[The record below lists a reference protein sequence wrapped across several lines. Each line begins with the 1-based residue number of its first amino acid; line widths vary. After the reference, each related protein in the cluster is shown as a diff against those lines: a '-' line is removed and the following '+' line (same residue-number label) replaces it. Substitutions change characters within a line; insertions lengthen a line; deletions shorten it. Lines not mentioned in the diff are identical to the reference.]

1 MNNDELDSR
10 LRSASRTGDAP
21 VSANIFERAT
31 GSRRRPLGDWLS
43 TSTPA
48 ARRNL
53 GAGVAALAVAAIA
66 LPLAFPSTPV
76 LFSLAGSQP
85 QSASAMVTEGALDSK
100 LSIMPFVTYNYIAG
114 PELSTESGTGAVYR
128 LELVGEP
135 EQRAKEIAAVLGVA
149 GTPAKSTYFDEAYPS
164 WVVGPED
171 GTAPNVAVYWSGTG
185 SWWYNNPAAYPAQEC
200 IDSGQPGDV
209 AGDEVS
215 LECSAYEPPVTG
227 LNPSASDALTD
238 ALDLFVALGY
248 DGQRDDL
255 TVYRDEWGT
264 TVTGHQ
270 FVAGDR
276 VAIDWVMNWSG
287 NGEIAY
293 VSGHSARA
301 VDVGTY
307 PTVSAVDAVA
317 RLSDWRWFGAAPIDG
332 APAMWA
338 RSYSVGDGAVS
349 SDAVESAESVDPT
362 EPIEPTGEATP
373 EPESTVEPEPAVT
386 EPADPGLTPEPLPT
400 PTVIDLIITMA
411 KPQLLVVWDSSG
423 GAWLVPGFVMSGN
436 EGWPVAV
443 ISLIDG
449 IIELPEP
456 MPIEPAIID

>member
-10 LRSASRTGDAP
+10 LRSASPTGDNS
-21 VSANIFERAT
+21 VSENIFERAT
-31 GSRRRPLGDWLS
+31 GSRRQRLSDWYS

-66 LPLAFPSTPV
+66 LPAAFPSTPA

-85 QSASAMVTEGALDSK
+85 QSASSMVTNGELDSK
-100 LSIMPFVTYNYIAG
+100 MSSMPFVSYNYIAG
-114 PELSTESGTGAVYR
+114 PDLSAEPSTGTVFR

-135 EQRAKEIAAVLGVA
+135 QQRAQEIARVLGVT

-185 SWWYNNPAAYPAQEC
+185 SWWYNNPAAYPAQDC
-200 IDSGQPGDV
+200 IDPGQPGDV
-209 AGDEVS
+209 AGDDVS

-227 LNPSASDALTD
+227 LNPSASDALND
-238 ALDLFVALGY
+238 ALNLFVALGY
-248 DGQRDDL
+248 EGERSDL

-270 FVAGDR
+270 SVGGQR
-276 VAIDWVMNWSG
+276 VAIDWSMNWSG

-301 VDVGTY
+301 IEAGSY

-338 RSYSVGDGAVS
+338 RSYSVGEDGAA
-349 SDAVESAESVDPT
+349 SDAAESTEPVDPDSPAEQET
-362 EPIEPTGEATP
+362 PAPEPTL
-373 EPESTVEPEPAVT
+373 EPAPVVT
-386 EPADPGLTPEPLPT
+386 EPTDPGLTPEPLPT

-411 KPQLLVVWDSSG
+411 KPQLLVVWDSAG
-423 GAWLVPGFVMSGN
+423 GAWLVPGFVMSGS